1 VSVSESTS
9 PADIAELKRQDADS
23 EDLEETKESKVD
35 EAPAPPLRLSEAPGR
50 GVKAWPAKDDDEDE
64 VQCKVC
70 NNWVKGGKAGLAMHS
85 QYSKK
90 HATYKLYNDG
100 MSWAEATKKADRQW
114 KNQWRQERKR
124 SYAASARSRSPAEEP
139 SGKSGPKRDKKKDKE
154 PKRREEAKK
163 EDHRRRGHRDNENE
177 KKPKV
182 EKSRDN
188 ENEKKPKVEK
198 LKAVV
203 VVPDDVK
210 SKPTAP
216 QPELAL
222 DDSSSYSYYTEEEGP
237 APSAAPAA
245 KAAAPV
251 AAAKAILAAKP
262 KFAAVAPVTA
272 QPVRV
277 QQPVP
282 VVQAPAPVVAPGP
295 AAGPTRTESLAEF
308 YETQAKFL
316 RQFGQ

>member
-1 VSVSESTS
+1 
-9 PADIAELKRQDADS
+9 
-23 EDLEETKESKVD
+23 
-35 EAPAPPLRLSEAPGR
+35 
-50 GVKAWPAKDDDEDE
+50 
-64 VQCKVC
+64 
-70 NNWVKGGKAGLAMHS
+70 M
-85 QYSKK
+85 
-90 HATYKLYNDG
+90 
-100 MSWAEATKKADRQW
+100 
-114 KNQWRQERKR
+114 
-124 SYAASARSRSPAEEP
+124 
-139 SGKSGPKRDKKKDKE
+139 
-154 PKRREEAKK
+154 
-163 EDHRRRGHRDNENE
+163 
-177 KKPKV
+177 
-182 EKSRDN
+182 
-188 ENEKKPKVEK
+188 EK

-237 APSAAPAA
+237 VPSAAPAA

-282 VVQAPAPVVAPGP
+282 VVQAPAPVVAPRAYSNGEL
-295 AAGPTRTESLAEF
+295 G
-308 YETQAKFL
+308 
-316 RQFGQ
+316 